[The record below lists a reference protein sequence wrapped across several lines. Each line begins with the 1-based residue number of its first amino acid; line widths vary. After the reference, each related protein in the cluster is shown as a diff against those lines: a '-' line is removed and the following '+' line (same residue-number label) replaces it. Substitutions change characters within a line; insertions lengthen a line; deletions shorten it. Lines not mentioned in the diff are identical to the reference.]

1 MAEELK
7 KQGLFV
13 DESYV
18 LRVLEPN
25 IAKDSQDLKEENE
38 VFLESELSC
47 CVTFLFDAKLWI
59 ALAELNDFRKVIQDI
74 TKHLENFASEVDKQ
88 KMLAINQQNLAN
100 SSAKQKEIEQQQI
113 QTKIIEKT
121 LELDRLKTELQYLQ
135 RSETE
140 MQEVFDNFYQNQ

>member
-25 IAKDSQDLKEENE
+25 VAKDTQELKEENE
-38 VFLESELSC
+38 VFLESELKELK
-47 CVTFLFDAKLWI
+47 LFSRFQLFFV
-59 ALAELNDFRKVIQDI
+59 ELTDFRKIIQDI
-74 TKHLENFASEVDKQ
+74 TNHLETFASEVDKQ

-121 LELDRLKTELQYLQ
+121 LELDRLKIELQYLQ
-135 RSETE
+135 RCESE